1 MDPTS
6 KSGGP
11 GDGGATRD
19 LSRVHLWQVQA
30 VRDVAVFGAVVG
42 LIYVGY
48 LMRVVMTPVLVGLA
62 LAYLFEPVVRR
73 LSLRTGRV
81 WATAIVTVGIVLG
94 IGVPLVGAGGVA
106 VVQSARMVGEVRE
119 NWPTIRKQI
128 EHTLEKIDRAQA
140 SLTGEEVASL
150 VVGAESAAPGAA
162 EEGGAEAGAG
172 GAEKGESETAA
183 AATSPSVLDRL
194 EGLLFRNPGQLGRTI
209 AGGGRTAVLA
219 GWGVATSMGTM
230 VFMAFFLTPFFFF
243 FWSVGLGRAYSL
255 GSSLIP
261 SKNRTKTVD
270 VLQKMDRA
278 ISGFV
283 RGRITIA
290 AVLAVLFTIGWWA
303 IGVPA
308 PVVLGVA
315 TGVLSIV
322 PYLALLAW
330 PTAIASLWIAE
341 AGSGTP
347 MEWWLILLLPTLVY
361 WGLQAVDDYALT
373 PVIQGKETGLD
384 TPTIMVAVLG
394 AGALGGVYGV
404 LLAIPAAACVKILVI
419 EVVWPRYKSWA
430 EGQARDPLPFGGEDR
445 AT

>member
-1 MDPTS
+1 MDSSPKARHET
-6 KSGGP
+6 
-11 GDGGATRD
+11 GANAPRD
-19 LSRVHLWQVQA
+19 ISRVHLWEVQA
-30 VRDVAVFGAVVG
+30 IRDVAVFAAVVG
-42 LIYVGY
+42 VIYVGY

-73 LSLRTGRV
+73 LSRRTGRV
-81 WATAIVTVGIVLG
+81 WATGITTVGLVLG
-94 IGVPLVGAGGVA
+94 IGVPLIGAGGIA
-106 VVQSARMVGEVRE
+106 VVQTTRMVGEVRE
-119 NWPTIRKQI
+119 NWPTIREQI
-128 EHTLEKIDRAQA
+128 EKTLQRIDRAQA
-140 SLTGEEVASL
+140 SLTGGADSGRVDSVASEASNPPNPPESEPIEPAS
-150 VVGAESAAPGAA
+150 GSAESAQA
-162 EEGGAEAGAG
+162 EEA
-172 GAEKGESETAA
+172 
-183 AATSPSVLDRL
+183 PNILDRI
-194 EGLLFRNPGQLGRTI
+194 EAMIVRNPAQLGRTL
-209 AGGGRTAVLA
+209 AGGGRSAVLA

-243 FWSVGLGRAYSL
+243 FWSVGLGRAYAL

-261 SKNRTKTVD
+261 AKNRSKTVD

-290 AVLAVLFTIGWWA
+290 SILAVLFTIGWWS

-315 TGVLSIV
+315 TGALSIV

-341 AGSGTP
+341 AGSGAP

-373 PVIQGKETGLD
+373 PMIQGKETGLD

-394 AGALGGVYGV
+394 AGAVGGIYGV
-404 LLAIPAAACVKILVI
+404 LLAIPAAACVKILVL
-419 EVVWPRYKSWA
+419 EVLWPRYKAWA
-430 EGQARDPLPFGGEDR
+430 EGQARDPLPIGDGSQR
-445 AT
+445 AG